1 VNFLFEALPLNEESD
16 LTGILIP
23 ERRSRAH
30 LIDILQDIQNG
41 HGYLSQEA
49 MLETAKFLN
58 IPASMVWGVATF
70 YNQFRFTP
78 PGKRPV
84 KVCMGT
90 ACHLA
95 GGQLVLEAT
104 ARELD
109 IEIGGITP
117 DRDFSLERVACI
129 GCCALA
135 PVVTISEQAYP
146 RMTPTKIEEVLVT
159 IKPAVVKQETG
170 TENQP

>member
-1 VNFLFEALPLNEESD
+1 MNEEHD
-16 LTGILIP
+16 LTGILTP
-23 ERRSRAH
+23 ERRNRAH

-41 HGYLSQEA
+41 HGYLSKA
-49 MLETAKFLN
+49 ALLEVAKFLDM
-58 IPASMVWGVATF
+58 PASSVWGVATF
-70 YNQFRFTP
+70 YNQFRFTA

-109 IEIGGITP
+109 IEIGGITT
-117 DRDFSLERVACI
+117 DHEFSLERVACI

-135 PVVTISEQAYP
+135 PVVTIGEQAYP

-159 IKPAVVKQETG
+159 IRPAAPEKEAGTG
-170 TENQP
+170 SQP

>member
-1 VNFLFEALPLNEESD
+1 MNEEND
-16 LTGILIP
+16 LSGILTP
-23 ERRSRAH
+23 ERRNQAH
-30 LIDILQDIQNG
+30 LIDILQDVQNG
-41 HGYLSQEA
+41 HGYLSKEA
-49 MLETAKFLN
+49 LLEVAKFLEM
-58 IPASMVWGVATF
+58 PASSVWGVATF
-70 YNQFRFTP
+70 YNQFRFTA

-109 IEIGGITP
+109 IEIGGITT
-117 DRDFSLERVACI
+117 DREFSLERVACI

-135 PVVTISEQAYP
+135 PVVTIGEQAYP

-159 IKPAVVKQETG
+159 IRPVAPEKEAGTG
-170 TENQP
+170 SRP

>member
-1 VNFLFEALPLNEESD
+1 LNEDND
-16 LTGILIP
+16 LFDILTE
-23 ERRSRAH
+23 ERRSRAQ
-30 LIDILQDIQNG
+30 LIGILQDIQG
-41 HGYLSQEA
+41 KLGYLPDEA
-49 MLETAKFLN
+49 ILQAAKFLDL
-58 IPASMVWGVATF
+58 PASSVWGVATF

-78 PGKRPV
+78 PGKRQV

-117 DRDFSLERVACI
+117 DREFSLERVACI

-135 PVVTISEQAYP
+135 PVVTISERTYP
-146 RMTPTKIEEVLVT
+146 RMTPNRIEEVLVT
-159 IKPAVVKQETG
+159 IRPAASQEEAGTG
-170 TENQP
+170 SQP

>member
-1 VNFLFEALPLNEESD
+1 MNEEND
-16 LTGILIP
+16 LTGILTP
-23 ERRSRAH
+23 ERRNRAH

-41 HGYLSQEA
+41 HGYLSKEA
-49 MLETAKFLN
+49 LLEVAKFLD
-58 IPASMVWGVATF
+58 IPASSVWGVATF
-70 YNQFRFTP
+70 YNQFRFTA

-109 IEIGGITP
+109 IEIGGITA
-117 DRDFSLERVACI
+117 DREFSLERVACI

-159 IKPAVVKQETG
+159 IKPAASEKEAGTG
-170 TENQP
+170 SQP

>member
-1 VNFLFEALPLNEESD
+1 MSEESNNLSII
-16 LTGILIP
+16 LT
-23 ERRSRAH
+23 EDRRSRGG
-30 LIDILQDIQNG
+30 LIDILQDIQAV

-49 MLETAKFLN
+49 MLDVAKFLDM
-58 IPASMVWGVATF
+58 PAASVWGVATF

-78 PGKRPV
+78 PGKRPI

-95 GGQLVLEAT
+95 GGQMVLEAI

-109 IEIGGITP
+109 IKIGGTTP
-117 DRDFSLERVACI
+117 DWEFSLERVACI

-135 PVVTISEQAYP
+135 PVVTIGEQAYP
-146 RMTPTKIEEVLVT
+146 HMTPPKIEEVLVT
-159 IKPAVVKQETG
+159 IRPAAPQKEGGASTL
-170 TENQP
+170 P